1 MHLTDPVEKSFG
13 QNRDQSPKLKILTFS
28 KKQNSEEQREEQ
40 DRSPITTWSSNVSR
54 IIEDDGKRS
63 LRIGDI
69 LKRIKAKGNGS
80 MEAKEDPGTSTR
92 IPSMIFKKKN
102 SEQVTGES
110 RIQQEAERT
119 TQVDDE
125 LGEGNVDYFVGVQK
139 INNALPEK
147 VTRSGKSLDRIVK
160 GIQDRLNSRLEIKLR
175 DSRLNQKTGSPQSV
189 KRPEKFELRE
199 EEEKL
204 NVSSR
209 FTQIRNKYFA
219 DHKAKESE
227 NDAEIRLEISNIQG
241 DRPVD
246 VDTSSD
252 MHQIRSLSS
261 AIGLSGLNLLRSGR
275 RISSP
280 RALKVQSRPNLGSK
294 ASDSPIDFSN
304 SKPILK

>member
-1 MHLTDPVEKSFG
+1 
-13 QNRDQSPKLKILTFS
+13 
-28 KKQNSEEQREEQ
+28 
-40 DRSPITTWSSNVSR
+40 
-54 IIEDDGKRS
+54 
-63 LRIGDI
+63 
-69 LKRIKAKGNGS
+69 

-92 IPSMIFKKKN
+92 IPSMIYKKKN

-125 LGEGNVDYFVGVQK
+125 LGEGNFVYFIGKDSEGVQK
-139 INNALPEK
+139 IKNALPET

-175 DSRLNQKTGSPQSV
+175 DSRLNQKAGSPQSV
-189 KRPEKFELRE
+189 KRPKKIELRE
-199 EEEKL
+199 HEEKL

-209 FTQIRNKYFA
+209 FAQIWNKYFA
-219 DHKAKESE
+219 DHKVKESE
-227 NDAEIRLEISNIQG
+227 NDAEIGLTISNIQG

-252 MHQIRSLSS
+252 MHQIRSLSTV
-261 AIGLSGLNLLRSGR
+261 IGLSGLNMLRSGR

-280 RALKVQSRPNLGSK
+280 RALKVQSRPNLGRK
-294 ASDSPIDFSN
+294 ASDSPTDFSN